1 MRNTG
6 RLLRTIGKK
15 QGQCN
20 ICGETGPLTE
30 DHSPPKSC
38 VKPTAVQIRHIVE
51 LLSGQGVVEKGR
63 ISQNGVKFR
72 TLCHRCNND
81 LLGLCYD
88 PPLASFTKQVSQLL
102 SSYAA
107 LPATARIQGNPQRIM
122 RAVFGHLA
130 AQGVDRYLKGPET
143 EELRDWFANESLPL
157 PQNIRIYYWPFPHH
171 GSIIFRDAAYLDI
184 PSGQVAVIWLLKFY
198 PISFLISWE
207 ESSQPLFSLPRLSDW
222 GNEVLSKDVAL
233 PISLTEI
240 PHRYWPEAPSETS
253 VMTFGQEAM
262 FAVPHINPASR

>member
-1 MRNTG
+1 MKNTG

-20 ICGETGPLTE
+20 ICGETGSLTE

-38 VKPTAVQIRHIVE
+38 IKPKAVQIRHIVE

-88 PPLASFTKQVSQLL
+88 PSLASFTKQVSKLL
-102 SSYAA
+102 GSYAA
-107 LPATARIQGNPQRIM
+107 LPGITMIQGNPQRIM

-143 EELRDWFANESLPL
+143 EALRNWFLNESLPL
-157 PQNIRIYYWPFPHH
+157 PKNIRIYYWLFPHH

-184 PSGQVAVIWLLKFY
+184 PSRQVAVIWLLKFF
-198 PISFLISWE
+198 PISFLMSWE
-207 ESSQPLFSLPRLSDW
+207 ESPQPLFSLPCLSDW
-222 GNEVLSKDVAL
+222 DNEVVTKDVAL
-233 PISLTEI
+233 PLPLTEI
-240 PHRYWPEAPSETS
+240 PNRYWPEAPSETS
-253 VMTFGQEAM
+253 LITFGQEAM
-262 FAVPHINPASR
+262 FAVPHIK